1 MKKVLLPFLFFTAI
15 LFASKVHAQSC
26 AVSNPTVSNISVS
39 SGVGG
44 CTVTFDLSFDF
55 AGNNG
60 NKWKAIILWKE
71 SDYNSIPSTFYGNN
85 GLKVPS
91 AADINGTNAL
101 ATISINSST
110 STTQTLTTYP
120 GDNVNPTSFKPGL
133 TYINNTTSLTIKGIT
148 VTVPDCSSQI
158 KLKADVGASNANS
171 FSQFGCLSKGELTFV
186 ANEPIIRGLNV
197 GCGSTRQVAA
207 TFITTQ
213 PTNISFKL
221 FKDVVPLGQF
231 TASDT
236 AAANLVGG
244 AYSATTAFNSGT
256 NDYRSIGQYNYT
268 VNNGEKFDVWIVA
281 YAQNVSN
288 VVVALVT
295 NSCSALPVSFKSFSA
310 SRNNQT
316 VSLRWETASEQNNRG
331 FYVQRNVGGE
341 WKDVAFV
348 FSRADGGN
356 SDQVLNYTYNDPN
369 NYQTIS
375 YYRLLQ
381 VDLNGNGK
389 YSEVR
394 TVKGTTQ
401 SGKLML
407 FPNPGTNGKIN
418 VMFSDEASPRE
429 VVVYDANGRVVK
441 SYKNVVNS
449 NLMIDQL
456 KPGVY
461 NVQVKNTAT
470 QIVSSDKFIIRD

>member
-15 LFASKVHAQSC
+15 LFASKVNAQSC

-39 SGVGG
+39 SGAGG

-71 SDYNSIPSTFYGNN
+71 SDYNSIPSNFYGAN
-85 GLKVPS
+85 GLKVPT
-91 AADINGTNAL
+91 AADINNSNAV
-101 ATISINSST
+101 ATISINSNT
-110 STTQTLTTYP
+110 SATQTLSSYP
-120 GDNVNPTSFKPGL
+120 GDVVNPTSFKPSL
-133 TYINNTTSLTIKGIT
+133 TYVNNATSLTIKGIT
-148 VTVPDCSSQI
+148 VTVPDCSTQI

-186 ANEPIIRGLNV
+186 ANEPITRGLNL
-197 GCGSTRQVAA
+197 GCGSTRQVVA

-221 FKDVVPLGQF
+221 FKDVAPLGQF
-231 TASDT
+231 TAADT
-236 AAANLVGG
+236 AAANLAGG
-244 AYSATTAFNSGT
+244 AYSTTTAFNSGT
-256 NDYRSIGQYNYT
+256 NDYRSVGPYNYN

-310 SRNNQT
+310 SRTNQT

-356 SDQVLNYTYNDPN
+356 SEQVLNYTYNDPN

-441 SYKNVVNS
+441 SYKNVVNN

-461 NVQVKNTAT
+461 NVQVRNTAT
-470 QIVSSDKFIIRD
+470 QTVSSEKFIIQN